1 MENLST
7 TCAMLAQ
14 KDPMLDSSKLLLTT
28 ALVSATLAASTTVL
42 AAEVSKVQSSGPSMS
57 AQFQRLSPIT
67 CTDGTSSVLDE
78 TIFVSAAKFR
88 DKFDGQQV
96 RFEGAY
102 ATIFALNGCTG
113 ETAAGSG
120 DFLDFEYSQ
129 ASVQRARFSGS
140 TEVINFVTRESMGV
154 LDVDFTLIGVGAVV
168 GGVDHVKTTE
178 LGNYRMT
185 EVIQGQGRASSF
197 VGSATLDGAEL
208 APFFTSPI
216 YSLLDGHYVATIV
229 SF

>member
-1 MENLST
+1 
-7 TCAMLAQ
+7 
-14 KDPMLDSSKLLLTT
+14 MLDSCKLLLTT
-28 ALVSATLAASTTVL
+28 ALVSATLASSTPVL
-42 AAEVSKVQSSGPSMS
+42 AAEVSKFQSSGPSMS
-57 AQFQRLSPIT
+57 AEFQRLSPIT

-78 TIFVSAAKFR
+78 TIFVSAAQFR
-88 DKFDGQQV
+88 DKFDGEQV

-102 ATIFALNGCTG
+102 ATIIALNGCTE
-113 ETAAGSG
+113 ETAVGSA

-140 TEVINFVTRESMGV
+140 TEVFDFTTGASMGV
-154 LDVDFTLIGVGAVV
+154 LDVDFSLVGVGPVV
-168 GGVDHVKTTE
+168 GGVDQVKTAE
-178 LGNYRMT
+178 VGSYRMI
-185 EVIQGQGRASSF
+185 EVIQGKGRDSTF
-197 VGSATLDGAEL
+197 VGSAMLDGVEL

>member
-1 MENLST
+1 
-7 TCAMLAQ
+7 
-14 KDPMLDSSKLLLTT
+14 MLDSSKLLLTT

-57 AQFQRLSPIT
+57 AQFERLSPIT

-113 ETAAGSG
+113 EMAAGSG

-140 TEVINFVTRESMGV
+140 TEVINFVTGESMGV
-154 LDVDFTLIGVGAVV
+154 LDVDFSLVGVGDVV

-178 LGNYRMT
+178 LGSYRMT
-185 EVIQGQGRASSF
+185 EVIQGTGRASRF

-208 APFFTSPI
+208 APFFTSPV
-216 YSLLDGHYVATIV
+216 YSLLDGHYIATIV